1 MYVNSDLMESILS
14 NYLLDYSLFL
24 NFNQTLD
31 STIYNAYNTRRIL
44 ALLAT
49 TTTTTTITTT
59 TYYFLI
65 IHAWII
71 R

>member
-31 STIYNAYNTRRIL
+31 FTIYNAYNTRRIL
-44 ALLAT
+44 ALAT
-49 TTTTTTITTT
+49 T
-59 TYYFLI
+59 
-65 IHAWII
+65 